1 MADIITNDALR
12 QDYADPVARLLT
24 VGETNLFKRGEWPD
38 YPETYALGIEDI
50 PALIRMACDLALH
63 EAECEGP
70 EIWAPVHAWRA
81 LAQMQAT
88 EAVEPLLEFT
98 KLDVDDDAVAQEFAT
113 VFGMIG
119 PAAIAPIAAFL
130 CDRSLPW
137 MAASLATGGLAE
149 VVKYHP
155 ECRAEC
161 VGRLIGLLDRA
172 TDRDPTANGF
182 IICSLL
188 ELKAVESIDAIREAF
203 RLDAVDIS
211 IAGDLEDVE
220 IDLGLRER
228 RITRRP
234 YYPFASEKFA
244 STSTSSRP
252 DFADIVPETD
262 DWRRSVKIGRNEPCP
277 CGSGRKYKKCCLV

>member
-12 QDYADPVARLLT
+12 QDYDGPVGRLLT
-24 VGETNLFKRGEWPD
+24 VGETNLFKRGEWPN
-38 YPETYALGIEDI
+38 YPREYELGREHI
-50 PALIRMACDLALH
+50 PALIRMACDVALH
-63 EAECEGP
+63 DGDSEGP

-81 LAQMQAT
+81 LAQLRAT

-98 KLDVDDDAVAQEFAT
+98 KLDMDDDAVSQEFAM

-119 PAAIAPIAAFL
+119 PSAIAPIAAFL
-130 CDRSLPW
+130 RDRSLPW

-149 VVKYHP
+149 VVKNHP
-155 ECRAEC
+155 ECRDEC
-161 VGRLIGLLDRA
+161 VGMLTGLLDRA

-182 IICSLL
+182 VVCSLL
-188 ELKAVESIDAIREAF
+188 DLKAVEAIDAIREAF

-220 IDLGLRER
+220 IDLGFRER
-228 RITRRP
+228 RSTRRP
-234 YYPFASEKFA
+234 YYPFLSEKF
-244 STSTSSRP
+244 TSTLASSRP
-252 DFADIVPETD
+252 DFADICHEID
-262 DWRRSVKIGRNEPCP
+262 DWSRPVKIGRNEPCP